1 MPTRFTSVATA
12 LLCFLCC
19 AFADKKDTTREGIAR
34 QSVAHPFTFGPRAL
48 LTYNPLRDHVSSGP
62 ALGSKAPAKA
72 TYTVRPGDNDVLIAK
87 RLGVSGHALRAANPG
102 VVWTRL
108 KIGSTLNVPGATPSA
123 SVRAAA
129 PKSILNLP
137 PLRPPMRPKI
147 VKSPLIRYVVREG
160 DNDWNIADRLAV
172 RVSDLHRLNP
182 GANFARLK
190 PGDVLFAPGPGR
202 VLPERL
208 VDLPALS
215 PPRPSGPGASNWAM
229 LDADRVGVRVAPSNS
244 AKRITLVDKFT
255 TAKVIAAADGW
266 YRLRFQHGTTG
277 WVRGDMLVA
286 AEMPNWA
293 APRPAAPRVRYYAS
307 SNRPA
312 TSYRRSYASRPQRYS
327 ADYRRLATTG
337 NSLVDYAA
345 KFQGVRYRY
354 GGESTAGFDC
364 SGFTRYVY
372 KQHGVSLPHN
382 AAAQSRTG
390 KVVPKDQIKPGD
402 LVFFRSARGG
412 SRIGHAGIA
421 IGGGKFIH
429 ASSGK
434 GRVRI
439 DSYTSGHYSSR
450 FAGARTFQT
459 ATPSSKDKSKQPKEK
474 APEPKEPEQKPPAS
488 DE

>member
-19 AFADKKDTTREGIAR
+19 AFADKKDTAREGIAR
-34 QSVAHPFTFGPRAL
+34 QSVARPFAFDPQAL
-48 LTYNPLRDHVSSGP
+48 LTYNPLQVLPSSGP
-62 ALGSKAPAKA
+62 VSGSSAPAKA
-72 TYTVRPGDNDVLIAK
+72 TYTVRPGDNDVIIAK
-87 RLGVSGHALRAANPG
+87 RLGVTAHALRAANPG

-108 KIGSTLNVPGATPSA
+108 QIGSALRVPGTPVSSGA
-123 SVRAAA
+123 KQVVA
-129 PKSILNLP
+129 KSILDLP
-137 PLRPPMRPKI
+137 PLRPPMQPKI
-147 VKSPLIRYVVREG
+147 VRSPLVRYEVREG
-160 DNDWNIADRLAV
+160 DNDWNIADRLAI

-182 GANFARLK
+182 GANFAQLK
-190 PGDVLFAPGPGR
+190 PGDVLYAPGPGR
-202 VLPERL
+202 ILPSRL
-208 VDLPALS
+208 LDLPTLS
-215 PPRPSGPGASNWAM
+215 PPRASGPGASSWAM

-255 TAKVIAAADGW
+255 TAKVIGSADGW

-286 AEMPNWA
+286 SEMPSWA
-293 APRPAAPRVRYYAS
+293 APRPAPRARYYAA
-307 SNRPA
+307 SNRPE
-312 TSYRRSYASRPQRYS
+312 TSFRRSYASRPQRYS
-327 ADYRRLATTG
+327 AEYRRLAATG

-382 AAAQSRTG
+382 AAAQSRIG
-390 KVVPKDQIKPGD
+390 KTVPKDQIKPGD
-402 LVFFRSARGG
+402 LVFFKSTRGG

-429 ASSGK
+429 ASSGR

-450 FAGARTFQT
+450 FAGARTLQRGASAPPKNPVQQQEEGAKET
-459 ATPSSKDKSKQPKEK
+459 RDADPKQPET
-474 APEPKEPEQKPPAS
+474 QH
-488 DE
+488 

>member
-1 MPTRFTSVATA
+1 
-12 LLCFLCC
+12 
-19 AFADKKDTTREGIAR
+19 
-34 QSVAHPFTFGPRAL
+34 
-48 LTYNPLRDHVSSGP
+48 LTYNPLQGQFSSGP
-62 ALGSKAPAKA
+62 ASGSKAPAQSIYK
-72 TYTVRPGDNDVLIAK
+72 VRPGDNDVLIAK
-87 RLGVSGHALRAANPG
+87 RLGVTGHALRAANPG

-108 KIGSTLNVPGATPSA
+108 KIGATLKVPGTPVTAVKASAT
-123 SVRAAA
+123 
-129 PKSILNLP
+129 KCILNLP
-137 PLRPPMRPKI
+137 PLRPPMRPKL
-147 VKSPLIRYVVREG
+147 VKSPLVRYVVREG
-160 DNDWNIADRLAV
+160 DNDWNIADHLAV

-190 PGDVLFAPGPGR
+190 PGDVLYAPGPGR
-202 VLPERL
+202 ILPTRL

-215 PPRPSGPGASNWAM
+215 PPRPNGPGVSNWAM

-286 AEMPNWA
+286 SEMPTWA
-293 APRPAAPRVRYYAS
+293 VSRPAPRTRYYAS
-307 SNRPA
+307 STRPSV
-312 TSYRRSYASRPQRYS
+312 SYRRSYASRPPRYS
-327 ADYRRLATTG
+327 ADYRRPGTTG
-337 NSLVDYAA
+337 NSVVDYAA

-372 KQHGVSLPHN
+372 KLHGVSLPHN

-390 KVVPKDQIKPGD
+390 KAVSKDQIKPGD
-402 LVFFRSARGG
+402 LVFFKSARGG

-450 FAGARTFQT
+450 FAGARTFQGGST
-459 ATPSSKDKSKQPKEK
+459 ASKSKPAETKPKG
-474 APEPKEPEQKPPAS
+474 PEPKEPEQKQS
-488 DE
+488 SSEE